1 MSVTIER
8 ADTGR
13 SLRRFIGLPAEIYRE
28 YSEYVAP
35 LRMDRNGIFD
45 PRKGAFFRSGRAAYF
60 LALRDGR
67 PVGRISAQIAPT
79 LPAGLSRGTGQF
91 GALDA
96 REDPEAIAALI
107 TAAEGWLSAEGCQ
120 AAFGPVS
127 LNMNEEPGLMVSGQ
141 GEPPMT
147 MVPWHP
153 PHLRAGLEQ
162 AGYRTVKTIHMWRL
176 DNSPEMQARLAGIT
190 RINAGRLGLTI
201 RGIDMKNLAHEL
213 ALMCEVYND
222 AWRENWGFLPLDQRD
237 LAGVE
242 KELKPF
248 MKSDAGV
255 FVERNGK
262 LVAVLLMLPNMF
274 ELTGDLGMDPSPLG
288 WLKLGM
294 RSLRPRFRSG
304 RIILMGVSGAARG
317 SIGGAAIA
325 MTLIDEVLR
334 RFSGAPWTH
343 IEAGWVLEDNTA
355 LVRLLEQTGFQRTKT
370 FQLYE
375 KRFIKSVKQERESA
389 T

>member
-1 MSVTIER
+1 MSLTIER

-28 YSEYVAP
+28 QRGYVAP

-45 PRKGAFFRSGRAAYF
+45 PRKGAFFRTGRAVYF

-67 PVGRISAQIAPT
+67 PVGRISAQVAPT
-79 LPAGLSRGTGQF
+79 LPYGVAEGTGQF

-96 REDPEAIAALI
+96 RDDPEAIAALI
-107 TAAEGWLSAEGCQ
+107 NAAEGWLRAQGCL

-127 LNMNEEPGLMVSGQ
+127 MNINEEPGLMVSGQ
-141 GEPPMT
+141 DEPPMT

-153 PHLRAGLEQ
+153 PYLQAGLAQ
-162 AGYRTVKTIHMWRL
+162 AEYRAVKSIHMWRL
-176 DNSPEMQARLAGIT
+176 DNSPELHARLAGIT
-190 RINAGRLGLTI
+190 RINASRLGLTI
-201 RGIDMKNLAHEL
+201 RSMDIKNLGRDL
-213 ALMCEVYND
+213 ALICEIYND
-222 AWRENWGFLPLDQRD
+222 AWRENWGFLPLDPRD

-255 FVERNGK
+255 LVERGGK
-262 LVAVLLMLPNMF
+262 PVAVLLMLPNMF

-288 WLKLGM
+288 WLKLGL

-304 RIILMGVSGAARG
+304 RIILMGVSGATRG

-334 RFSGAPWTH
+334 RFSATPWTH

-355 LVRLLEQTGFQRTKT
+355 LVRLLEQTGFRRTKT

-375 KRFIKSVKQERESA
+375 KRFINGETQGREGE